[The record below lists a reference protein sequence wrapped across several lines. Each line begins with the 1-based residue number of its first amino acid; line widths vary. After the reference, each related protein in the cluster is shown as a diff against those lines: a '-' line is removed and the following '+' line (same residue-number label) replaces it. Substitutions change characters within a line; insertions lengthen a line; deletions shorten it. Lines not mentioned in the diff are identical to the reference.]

1 LINKAHD
8 TDMRSVRVGV
18 VGDYSL
24 KVTAHRAIPKAL
36 ELAGAEIGC
45 TIEVLWLRTND
56 VSRKQEC
63 AGIWCAP
70 GSPYAST
77 DGALEAIQ
85 FARETNI
92 PFLGTCGGFQHAVI
106 EYARNRLGISTAAH
120 EETDPVA
127 AELVVNRLVCSLIET
142 SHAIHLKPGSRLAR
156 IYGCS
161 EIPETYHCNFG
172 FNPRYEPLFEAA
184 GIEFTAR
191 DADGG
196 VRALELPAH
205 PFFIGT
211 LFQPERSALTGQ
223 RHALIAEFVRQVSSA

>member
-1 LINKAHD
+1 
-8 TDMRSVRVGV
+8 MRSVRVGV

-36 ELAGAEIGC
+36 ELAGTETGC
-45 TIEVLWLRTND
+45 AVEVRWLGTDD
-56 VSRKQEC
+56 VSRKKEC
-63 AGIWCAP
+63 GGIWCAP
-70 GSPYAST
+70 GSPYASM

-85 FARETNI
+85 FARENNI

-106 EYARNRLGISTAAH
+106 EYARNRLGISAAAH
-120 EETDPVA
+120 EETAPDA
-127 AELVVNRLVCSLIET
+127 AQLVVNRLACSLIET
-142 SHAIHLKPGSRLAR
+142 SRAIHLKPGSRLAR

-161 EIPETYHCNFG
+161 DITETYHCNFG
-172 FNPRYEPLFEAA
+172 FNPRYEPLFAA
-184 GIEFTAR
+184 DGVEFTAR

-211 LFQPERSALTGQ
+211 LFQPERSALTGP
-223 RHALIAEFVRQVSSA
+223 RHPLIAAFLQQITRA